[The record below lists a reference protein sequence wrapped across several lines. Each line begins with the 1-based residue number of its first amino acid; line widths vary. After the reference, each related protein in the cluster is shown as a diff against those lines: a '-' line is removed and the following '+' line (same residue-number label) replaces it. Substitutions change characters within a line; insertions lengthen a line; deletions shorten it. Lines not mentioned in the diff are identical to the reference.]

1 MDYSISISRSA
12 TLFAADRDGALVSQE
27 HICDSR
33 KFVSKHVY
41 PVTGPYSADVR
52 GRRVSV

>member
-12 TLFAADRDGALVSQE
+12 TPFAADRDGALVSQE

-41 PVTGPYSADVR
+41 PVTGPDPPMCEVGACLL
-52 GRRVSV
+52 